1 MRNTYTYW
9 RAAHPLVFISC
20 LLLIGVLIANSAA
33 PKIIFTTPRFS
44 IAILL
49 VEIISLIAL
58 KHVFEQTVFT
68 GMFTMVCII
77 SWGAILQWNSSMSY
91 NFHLPAFID
100 HQVTATRNWMIQKI
114 NNTLISKEANSF
126 ALALLIGVKM
136 DMNKTLLNAYTQLG
150 IIHIIAI
157 SGMHLDIL
165 FKTLTKITYHLP
177 KTKTLALLEI
187 IFLLIIIWT
196 YCLIANASPSIVRA
210 SVFFSIFIIGKFF
223 SKSNFTLNSI
233 AGGILL
239 LILVNVKDIQHI
251 GLQLSYSAVIGIHL
265 FYKIIYSSIAIDNPM
280 IRFFWSNFCVSLAA
294 QIATMPILLM
304 HFHQIASWVLV
315 SNFIMV
321 PLSNIML
328 YGLVVLLM
336 LPQGWAVY
344 FGSLVTKYILFFNS
358 LVQQWFI
365 STKAENIYIRMDAT
379 QVFCYYLLLILVY
392 LWIYQKKSS
401 YLMVILLLL
410 TGYGV
415 LKLFSSLHFMWKM

>member
-1 MRNTYTYW
+1 MRNSYNYW

-33 PKIIFTTPRFS
+33 PINIITNHWFS
-44 IAILL
+44 LALLL
-49 VEIISLIAL
+49 VEILSLIVL
-58 KHVFEQTVFT
+58 NLLFEQTIFK
-68 GMFTMVCII
+68 GLFAMVCII
-77 SWGAILQWNSSMSY
+77 SWGAIIQWNSSISY
-91 NFHLPAFID
+91 DLHLPACID
-100 HQVTATRNWMIQKI
+100 HQVTAARNWIIQKI
-114 NNTLISKEANSF
+114 NSTIISKEANSF

-136 DMNKTLLNAYTQLG
+136 DMNKSLLNAYTQLG

-177 KTKTLALLEI
+177 KTKTLECVELILL
-187 IFLLIIIWT
+187 LVIIWA

-210 SVFFSIFIIGKFF
+210 SVFFSICIIGKFY

-233 AGGILL
+233 AAGILL
-239 LILVNVKDIQHI
+239 LILVNVQGIKHI

-265 FYKIIYSSIAIDNPM
+265 LYKIIYGSIKIDNP
-280 IRFFWSNFCVSLAA
+280 IVRYLWSNCCVSLAA

-304 HFHQIASWVLV
+304 HFHKIASWVLV

-328 YGLVVLLM
+328 YGLVLLLL
-336 LPQGWAVY
+336 LPQGWSVY
-344 FGSLVTKYILFFNS
+344 FGSLISKYILFFNS

-365 STKAENIYIRMDAT
+365 STKAENIYIRMNIY
-379 QVFCYYLLLILVY
+379 QVFGYYLLLLLVY

-401 YLMVILLLL
+401 YLIVILGLF
-410 TGYGV
+410 TGYRI
-415 LKLFSSLHFMWKM
+415 LKLFSSSNFMWKM

>member
-1 MRNTYTYW
+1 MRNSYTYW

-20 LLLIGVLIANSAA
+20 LLLIGVLIANSTA

-49 VEIISLIAL
+49 VEIFSLIAL
-58 KHVFEQTVFT
+58 NHVFEKTVLK
-68 GMFTMVCII
+68 GMFAMVCII
-77 SWGAILQWNSSMSY
+77 SWGTILQWNSSMSY
-91 NFHLPAFID
+91 NFQLPAFID

-177 KTKTLALLEI
+177 STKILALLEI

-239 LILVNVKDIQHI
+239 LILVNVKGIHHI

-265 FYKIIYSSIAIDNPM
+265 FYKIIYSSIAIDNPI
-280 IRFFWSNFCVSLAA
+280 IRFLWSNCCVSLAA

-344 FGSLVTKYILFFNS
+344 FGSLVTKYILFFNN

-365 STKAENIYIRMDAT
+365 STKAENIYIRMDPT